1 MTRRMWF
8 RRLVALVGAV
18 TLGGLGLAAA
28 SSERPD
34 CPGKIVCPMTGKLV
48 CKDRCPARDANRPDC
63 PGQIVCPQTGK
74 LVCKD
79 QCPARDANR
88 PDCPG
93 QIVCPLTGK
102 LVCKDRCPLHG
113 SGENNVAGSAE
124 KPACCSKGKGG
135 A

>member
-8 RRLVALVGAV
+8 RRLVALAGAV

-48 CKDRCPARDANRPDC
+48 CKD
-63 PGQIVCPQTGK
+63 
-74 LVCKD
+74 

-93 QIVCPLTGK
+93 QIVCPLTGQ
-102 LVCKDRCPLHG
+102 LVCKDRCPANG
-113 SGENNVAGSAE
+113 ANASNSDATAPCS
-124 KPACCSKGKGG
+124 CCKNG

>member
-34 CPGKIVCPMTGKLV
+34 CPGKIVCP
-48 CKDRCPARDANRPDC
+48 
-63 PGQIVCPQTGK
+63 ITGK

-93 QIVCPLTGK
+93 QIVCPLTGQ
-102 LVCKDRCPLHG
+102 LVCKDRCPLHE
-113 SGENNVAGSAE
+113 SRDNNAAGSSE
-124 KPACCSKGKGG
+124 KPSCCSKGKSGS
-135 A
+135 